1 MEKEIKIELVNSSH
15 YAEIVDLEEFLWAST
30 HEYREHMFYW
40 KYVNTPFPEKCIG
53 AVAVCDN
60 KVVGFRG
67 LIQTEWRYNAL
78 TTNTVF
84 TTDAVVHPDYRGLK
98 IMAKLTTFILE
109 NIKDRYDYLLVL
121 SPNVRSGSVYKSI
134 GTKFFTSF
142 VYYKKQCAIVLGKRD
157 AVVLNSIDDIWEC
170 RESFEEK
177 SSNCLDAVITKE
189 YYQWKMQ
196 EPEKEF
202 RFITDKDHS
211 AYALLE
217 IRSKNVE
224 IFDFGYRNSLR
235 DVLKLVESYAHKI
248 GKLYVNFPLYYNQE
262 KEYKNVIENGGYHK
276 YLWLKKIKKSF
287 SPIKSI
293 MIRPIEIDNP
303 DKQNIGDLKHDSPSS
318 WNFKHLLYV

>member
-15 YAEIVDLEEFLWAST
+15 YAEIVELEEFLWAHT
-30 HEYREHMFYW
+30 HEYRKKMFFW
-40 KYVNTPFPEKCIG
+40 KYVNTPFAEKYIG
-53 AVAVCDN
+53 VVAICDN

-67 LIQTEWRYNAL
+67 LIQIKWRYDKN
-78 TTNTVF
+78 TVNTVF
-84 TTDAVVHPDYRGLK
+84 AADAVVHPEYRGLK
-98 IMAKLTTFILE
+98 IMAKLTTFMLE
-109 NIKDRYDYLLVL
+109 NIKDRYDYLLGL
-121 SPNVRSGSVYKSI
+121 SPNVRSWSVYKSI
-134 GTKFFTSF
+134 GTKLFTTF
-142 VYYKKQCAIVLGKRD
+142 VYYKKQCAIVFGQKE
-157 AVVLNSIDDIWEC
+157 AVVLNNIDDIWEC
-170 RESFEEK
+170 RKSFEEK

-202 RFITDKDHS
+202 RFITDNEHS
-211 AYALLE
+211 SYALLE

-262 KEYKNVIENGGYHK
+262 KEYKRVMERRGYHK

-293 MIRPIEIDNP
+293 MIRPIEMDNP
-303 DKQNIGDLKHDSPSS
+303 DKQYIGDLKHDSPSS

>member
-15 YAEIVDLEEFLWAST
+15 YAEIIDLEEFLWARSR
-30 HEYREHMFYW
+30 EYREQMFYW
-40 KYVNTPFPEKCIG
+40 KYVNTPFQDKCFC
-53 AVAVCDN
+53 AVAICDN
-60 KVVGFRG
+60 KIVGFRG
-67 LIQTEWRYNAL
+67 LIPTEWRYNGKIV
-78 TTNTVF
+78 NTVF
-84 TTDAVVHPDYRGLK
+84 ATDAVVHPNYRGLK
-98 IMAKLTTFILE
+98 ILAKLTTYVLDK
-109 NIKDRYDYLLVL
+109 IKDNYDFLQIWA
-121 SPNVRSGSVYKSI
+121 PNVMSGSVHRSLGAKAFS
-134 GTKFFTSF
+134 SF
-142 VYYKKQCAIVLGKRD
+142 AYYKKQCAIVLGKKD

-170 RESFEEK
+170 RKSFEEK

-189 YYQWKMQ
+189 YYQWKMR

-202 RFITDKDHS
+202 CFITDNEHS
-211 AYALLE
+211 SYALLE
-217 IRSKNVE
+217 IRNKNVE

-262 KEYKNVIENGGYHK
+262 KEYKREIEKRGYHK

-287 SPIKSI
+287 SPRKSI

-303 DKQNIGDLKHDSPSS
+303 NKQYIGDLKHDSPSS

>member
-15 YAEIVDLEEFLWAST
+15 YAEIVELESFLWGRAQ
-30 HEYREHMFYW
+30 EYREKMFLW
-40 KYVNTPFPEKCIG
+40 KYINTPFPRKCIG
-53 AVAVCDN
+53 IVAVCDN

-67 LIQTEWRYNAL
+67 LIPTEWKYSNM
-78 TTNTVF
+78 TINTVF
-84 TTDAVVHPDYRGLK
+84 ATDAVVHPDYRGMR
-98 IMAKLTTFILE
+98 IMAKLTAYIIDK
-109 NIKDRYDYLLVL
+109 IKADCDYLQVL
-121 SPNVRSGSVYKSI
+121 SPNVMSGSVHKSMGAKI
-134 GTKFFTSF
+134 FTSF
-142 VYYKKQCAIVLGKRD
+142 SYYKKQCAIVLGKRD
-157 AVVLNSIDDIWEC
+157 AEVLNSIDDIWEC
-170 RESFEEK
+170 RKSFEEK
-177 SSNCLDAVITKE
+177 SPNCLDAVITKE

-202 RFITDKDHS
+202 HFITDSEHS
-211 AYALLE
+211 SFALIE
-217 IRSKNVE
+217 IRGKNVE
-224 IFDFGYRNSLR
+224 IFDFGYKNSLK

-262 KEYKNVIENGGYHK
+262 KEYKSLVEKGGYHK

-303 DKQNIGDLKHDSPSS
+303 NKQYIGDLKHDSPAS